1 MTRRNPGKYQPDWI
15 IIPLRK
21 WGQILRHT
29 PTVGKRHRGD
39 YILSYTDVSIYSIIS
54 VVNSHIYIY
63 IRVCVC
69 VHALMCVVVSKHMG
83 SWPMGSS
90 RWFRSG
96 GSVRPGP
103 ATAPASAHGTWRR
116 GRHGRHGRW
125 WRATASGTRCG
136 DGAYIDAECRR
147 SYILDVHPFKIY
159 NCICKYEYIKNCQDM
174 SRYFVLF

>member
-1 MTRRNPGKYQPDWI
+1 
-15 IIPLRK
+15 
-21 WGQILRHT
+21 
-29 PTVGKRHRGD
+29 
-39 YILSYTDVSIYSIIS
+39 
-54 VVNSHIYIY
+54 
-63 IRVCVC
+63 
-69 VHALMCVVVSKHMG
+69 MCVVVSKHMG